1 MEKSRGTNKKIRN
14 RLTITI
20 LLILVA
26 LVALTAA
33 TAAWFTIADHARV
46 QTMNLEIESG
56 KELRIDLYKRRN
68 FEDYVRTLSFR
79 DIDGKIQGEKGF
91 SMATT
96 PLRPVTTANARA
108 FTYKNG
114 RAVSPTSGAYL
125 EFTLHFIADKDLT
138 VHLTSAN
145 GETDRDGTRITSK
158 IAGLPEAMRISFTAD
173 GQTWVYDPGFGD
185 TRQPGNLTTFGLG
198 DRRNMK
204 LSENNSLFRL
214 KAYEDKEVSVHIWLE
229 GTDEKCTDDLKGAD
243 YSIKLRFVGMDRR
256 YAG

>member
-1 MEKSRGTNKKIRN
+1 MEKSRDTNKKIRN

-26 LVALTAA
+26 LVALTVA

-96 PLRPVTTANARA
+96 PLRPVTTANASA

-114 RAVSPTSGAYL
+114 
-125 EFTLHFIADKDLT
+125 
-138 VHLTSAN
+138 
-145 GETDRDGTRITSK
+145 
-158 IAGLPEAMRISFTAD
+158 
-173 GQTWVYDPGFGD
+173 Q
-185 TRQPGNLTTFGLG
+185 
-198 DRRNMK
+198 
-204 LSENNSLFRL
+204 
-214 KAYEDKEVSVHIWLE
+214 
-229 GTDEKCTDDLKGAD
+229 
-243 YSIKLRFVGMDRR
+243 
-256 YAG
+256 